1 MSPDI
6 RINLLPWRQA
16 RRDRQRRSFLLALA
30 AALALVALATAGM
43 DWRYASLIQRQEA
56 RNGFLEREIARLD
69 AGIKETE
76 ALRQER
82 QALLDRMAF
91 IHQLQGSR
99 AQVAE
104 ALDELALRLAPGV
117 HFTRLAMSGGM
128 LQIEG
133 YAETSAQLAQQ
144 LRQLAASARFAEPSV
159 QAITAAPQ
167 LGRRAS
173 RFDLALRQRLP
184 TPAGGSSEAKGSSA
198 GIASRQGEGG

>member
-1 MSPDI
+1 MNQDMNQDI

-16 RRDRQRRSFLLALA
+16 RRDSQRRGFLWGLA
-30 AALALVALATAGM
+30 AALALAALATAGM

-56 RNGFLEREIARLD
+56 RNGFLQGEIARLD
-69 AGIKETE
+69 AGIEETA

-82 QALLDRMAF
+82 QALLERMAF
-91 IHQLQGSR
+91 IQQLQGSR

-104 ALDELALRLAPGV
+104 ALAELALRLAPGV
-117 HFTRLAMSGGM
+117 HFTRLAMSDGR

-144 LRQLAASARFAEPSV
+144 LRQLAASARFAEPRV
-159 QAITAAPQ
+159 QAITAAPE

-173 RFDLALRQRLP
+173 RFDLALRQTLP
-184 TPAGGSSEAKGSSA
+184 APASEASESG
-198 GIASRQGEGG
+198 QGADG